1 MNAPTDLNANNNIRS
16 KYMEKSLNFIGKTVD
31 EAIETGLKALGL
43 PREAVEVE
51 VLEEGKI
58 RRIGK
63 SVAAAV
69 KLTIIDKPK
78 AQDEQEEKIGRAHV

>member
-1 MNAPTDLNANNNIRS
+1 
-16 KYMEKSLNFIGKTVD
+16 MEKSLNFIGKTVE

-51 VLEEGKI
+51 VLEEGTV

-63 SVAAAV
+63 SVA
-69 KLTIIDKPK
+69 
-78 AQDEQEEKIGRAHV
+78 